1 MLLGERGGWPGF
13 MACPSSLL
21 RRAGYVRLCP
31 TLTSGCSMGP
41 LRSAS
46 AEARKPPP
54 SRNASPRL
62 RPKISLGQ
70 HFLND
75 ANIARKIVQAV
86 DACAPETL
94 IELGAGTGALTLPL
108 WDKYPDMMAW
118 EVDRRAI
125 EILRGRLT
133 EQRAQLL
140 GAEAA
145 VNAATSEL
153 VQHRD
158 ALRVNWSQAFATE
171 RQRRG
176 RPFITVVGNLPY
188 NIVSQILFGCLES
201 TDVIRHAVF
210 MVQREVAERITAPPR
225 CKDYGVLS
233 VIAQLYSQPRIL
245 FPVPRTVFSPVPNVD
260 SAVMRFDF
268 VEPAA
273 VTGLSCLHTA
283 AAVRRVVKLAFHQR
297 RKKLRNNLDAD
308 ALHEAWADRRAEELS
323 PTEFVELARM
333 LLATEKK
340 RSARQ

>member
-1 MLLGERGGWPGF
+1 MLE
-13 MACPSSLL
+13 C
-21 RRAGYVRLCP
+21 AGYLRLRS
-31 TLTSGCSMGP
+31 TLTSWRSLGP

-46 AEARKPPP
+46 TEAGKPPP
-54 SRNASPRL
+54 SRNSPQRL

-86 DACAPETL
+86 EACAPETL

-108 WDKYPDMMAW
+108 WDKYPGMMAW

-125 EILRGRLT
+125 EILRGRLA
-133 EQRAQLL
+133 EQRAWLL
-140 GAEAA
+140 GPEAA
-145 VNAATSEL
+145 VNAATSER

-158 ALRVNWSQAFATE
+158 ALLVNWSQAFAAE

-188 NIVSQILFGCLES
+188 NIVSQILFACLES

-245 FPVPRTVFSPVPNVD
+245 FPVPRAVFSPVPNVD
-260 SAVMRFDF
+260 SVVMRFDF
-268 VEPAA
+268 VEPSA
-273 VTGLSCLHTA
+273 VTGLACLHTA

-308 ALHEAWADRRAEELS
+308 ALREAWADRRAEELS
-323 PTEFVELARM
+323 PAEFVELARM
-333 LLATEKK
+333 LLAKEEAK
-340 RSARQ
+340 RETVGVERLAANTGIDAGINRW